1 MFKFMPSSNMQ
12 EKPKHTT
19 YALAGRYAKAL
30 ITWVWAG
37 RPMRNQQGVE
47 YIYDTFCLPCEYFTE
62 NDKEAECAV
71 CGCRLHRTE
80 IGIRNKLAL
89 ATTSCPADIPKWV
102 TGEKYDE
109 EGMSGREEELFEEYQ
124 NICDKEINHE
134 KPE

>member
-1 MFKFMPSSNMQ
+1 MPLIKIFAKKTQILPLFST
-12 EKPKHTT
+12 KHEISRLFHTFHDGDN
-19 YALAGRYAKAL
+19 LCCLRE
-30 ITWVWAG
+30 
-37 RPMRNQQGVE
+37 GV
-47 YIYDTFCLPCEYFTE
+47 
-62 NDKEAECAV
+62 
-71 CGCRLHRTE
+71 
-80 IGIRNKLAL
+80 LAL